1 MDEIIIG
8 EKKYISSKQAAKM
21 TGYAKDY
28 IGQLCREGRVPARL
42 VGRGWY
48 VLETAI
54 KDHRF
59 GDQKTEQEAETES
72 PAAVFP
78 SKWESPRYEASSFEV
93 LPSVNRLQ
101 DVKESIPEEEAGSE
115 VAQHLQDS
123 WKAWFDRV
131 AMNTSESVAAIE
143 PEKQQEEEV
152 QKEEEG
158 DVQVPIHAIYEPIP
172 QELLPPRRRN
182 SEVRSSSEEQ
192 VTEQQKKGSRVLVR
206 AIQMAGVTFAVLA
219 VIVASVGTGY
229 FDTYIT
235 SVSQASVISGV
246 TLYNR

>member
-1 MDEIIIG
+1 MDEILIG

-59 GDQKTEQEAETES
+59 GDQKTEQEVEAEP

-143 PEKQQEEEV
+143 PEKQQEEEA

-172 QELLPPRRRN
+172 QELLPRRR
-182 SEVRSSSEEQ
+182 SVAGPLSGEQ
-192 VTEQQKKGSRVLVR
+192 VVGHKRTGSRVLVR

-219 VIVASVGTGY
+219 VIVASIGTGY
-229 FDTYIT
+229 FDTYVT

-246 TLYNR
+246 SLYNR

>member
-59 GDQKTEQEAETES
+59 GDQKTEQEIEAEPPT
-72 PAAVFP
+72 PAFP
-78 SKWESPRYEASSFEV
+78 STWEAPRYEASSFEV
-93 LPSVNRLQ
+93 LPSINRLQ

-123 WKAWFDRV
+123 WRAWFDRV
-131 AMNTSESVAAIE
+131 AMNTAESVSTIE
-143 PEKQQEEEV
+143 PEKLQDEEASE
-152 QKEEEG
+152 EEEG

-172 QELLPPRRRN
+172 QELLPRRRN
-182 SEVRSSSEEQ
+182 LEARPPRKESTEKQKTSSGAFIR
-192 VTEQQKKGSRVLVR
+192 T
-206 AIQMAGVTFAVLA
+206 IQIAGVIFAVLA
-219 VIVASVGTGY
+219 VVIASIGTGY
-229 FDTYIT
+229 FDTYVT
-235 SVSQASVISGV
+235 SFSQVDVISGAS
-246 TLYNR
+246 LYNR

>member
-59 GDQKTEQEAETES
+59 GDQKTEEEVETEPVA
-72 PAAVFP
+72 PAFP
-78 SKWESPRYEASSFEV
+78 PTWEAPRYEASSFEV
-93 LPSVNRLQ
+93 LPSINRLQ
-101 DVKESIPEEEAGSE
+101 DAKESVPEEEEAGSE

-123 WKAWFDRV
+123 WRAWFDRV
-131 AMNTSESVAAIE
+131 AMNTAESAAAVE
-143 PEKQQEEEV
+143 PEKPQEEV
-152 QKEEEG
+152 SKEDEG
-158 DVQVPIHAIYEPIP
+158 DIPVPIHAIYESIP
-172 QELLPPRRRN
+172 QELLPPRHHLG
-182 SEVRSSSEEQ
+182 VRPPSDGREPEK
-192 VTEQQKKGSRVLVR
+192 QKTGSRVLVR
-206 AIQMAGVTFAVLA
+206 AIQMAGVVFAVLA
-219 VIVASVGTGY
+219 VVIASIGTGY
-229 FDTYIT
+229 FDTYVT
-235 SVSQASVISGV
+235 SFSQVDVISGAS
-246 TLYNR
+246 LYNR

>member
-1 MDEIIIG
+1 
-8 EKKYISSKQAAKM
+8 M

-59 GDQKTEQEAETES
+59 GEQKTEQEIEAEP

-123 WKAWFDRV
+123 WRAWFDRV
-131 AMNTSESVAAIE
+131 AMNTAESVASIE
-143 PEKQQEEEV
+143 QEKPQEQEEEV
-152 QKEEEG
+152 IKEEEG
-158 DVQVPIHAIYEPIP
+158 DVQVAIHAIYEPIP
-172 QELLPPRRRN
+172 QELLPSRRRN
-182 SEVRSSSEEQ
+182 LEARPPSEDLVRGRE
-192 VTEQQKKGSRVLVR
+192 KNDSRIFIR
-206 AIQMAGVTFAVLA
+206 AIQIAGVAFAVLA
-219 VIVASVGTGY
+219 IVVASIGTGY
-229 FDTYIT
+229 FDTYVT

-246 TLYNR
+246 SLYNR